1 MLWII
6 SLVGVSLIGCDGWFC
21 LDLVL
26 AYQDALLRPRE
37 EPWVGLYTVFALKPV
52 YGAPAI
58 KAGVVGGFARCL

>member
-6 SLVGVSLIGCDGWFC
+6 SLVRVSLIGCDGWFC

-37 EPWVGLYTVFALKPV
+37 EPWVGPYTVCALKPV
-52 YGAPAI
+52 DGAPAI
-58 KAGVVGGFARCL
+58 ETGVGGGVARCR